1 MAVTYF
7 GDGASSQGDV
17 HEAMNFAAVMKAP
30 VVFFIQ
36 NNGWAIS
43 VPTER
48 QVAGGSVAARA
59 AGYGIPSLQIDG
71 DDVAAVDEATRRAF
85 AHARAGNGPVVIEAM
100 TYRRGPHSTS
110 DDPGRYRS
118 LDEERDGAGIDPL
131 DRLRQRLLA
140 DGIADEAFFAEALA
154 AAKAEEEQI
163 RTGIQALGSRPGTEM
178 FRLRSSR
185 KPPLPCR
192 PRPPTGARSPNMSNS
207 MLESDAVAESPAS
220 TTVMSM
226 QQALNR
232 ALDEVLADNP
242 RTLIFGEDCGRL
254 GGVFRITDGLQAKHG
269 PQRVFDTPLAETGIL
284 GMSVGLAMAGFHPI
298 PEVQFDGFTFYP
310 AINQIVCQIARMN
323 YRSRGTMP
331 MPITLRVPSF
341 GGIRAPEH
349 HGESLEALFAHVPG
363 PEGGLGPDPVIF
375 MEPKSRYWQ
384 KGEVDLAHAD
394 AAGGTPE
401 GAKVMREGRHLTLV
415 AWGAMVSRCLQ
426 VAELAAEDGIDVEVL
441 DLRWLKP
448 IDAGALA
455 ASVRKTRRAVVVHE
469 APLTSGL
476 GAEVAQLITQ
486 SCFDTLRAPVERV
499 TGFDVPYPSGD
510 LEDEYIPNIDRILF
524 GIQRVL
530 EYKRG

>member
-1 MAVTYF
+1 
-7 GDGASSQGDV
+7 
-17 HEAMNFAAVMKAP
+17 
-30 VVFFIQ
+30 
-36 NNGWAIS
+36 
-43 VPTER
+43 
-48 QVAGGSVAARA
+48 
-59 AGYGIPSLQIDG
+59 
-71 DDVAAVDEATRRAF
+71 
-85 AHARAGNGPVVIEAM
+85 
-100 TYRRGPHSTS
+100 
-110 DDPGRYRS
+110 
-118 LDEERDGAGIDPL
+118 
-131 DRLRQRLLA
+131 
-140 DGIADEAFFAEALA
+140 
-154 AAKAEEEQI
+154 
-163 RTGIQALGSRPGTEM
+163 
-178 FRLRSSR
+178 
-185 KPPLPCR
+185 
-192 PRPPTGARSPNMSNS
+192 MSNS
-207 MLESDAVAESPAS
+207 ILEGAAAAGPAAAA

-232 ALDEVLADNP
+232 ALDEVLAENP
-242 RTLIFGEDCGRL
+242 KAVIFGEDCGRL

-269 PQRVFDTPLAETGIL
+269 EQRVFDTPLAESGIL

-298 PEVQFDGFTFYP
+298 PEVQFDGFAYP

-363 PEGGLGPDPVIF
+363 LKVVSPSNPHEAYHLLKYAATRPDPVIF

-384 KGEVDLAHAD
+384 KGDVDLAHCDAD
-394 AAGGTPE
+394 GGTPT

-415 AWGAMVSRCLQ
+415 AWGAMVARCLQ

-448 IDAGALA
+448 IDAEALA

-486 SCFDTLRAPVERV
+486 SCFDTLKAPVERV

>member
-1 MAVTYF
+1 
-7 GDGASSQGDV
+7 
-17 HEAMNFAAVMKAP
+17 
-30 VVFFIQ
+30 
-36 NNGWAIS
+36 
-43 VPTER
+43 
-48 QVAGGSVAARA
+48 
-59 AGYGIPSLQIDG
+59 
-71 DDVAAVDEATRRAF
+71 
-85 AHARAGNGPVVIEAM
+85 
-100 TYRRGPHSTS
+100 
-110 DDPGRYRS
+110 
-118 LDEERDGAGIDPL
+118 
-131 DRLRQRLLA
+131 
-140 DGIADEAFFAEALA
+140 
-154 AAKAEEEQI
+154 
-163 RTGIQALGSRPGTEM
+163 
-178 FRLRSSR
+178 
-185 KPPLPCR
+185 
-192 PRPPTGARSPNMSNS
+192 MSNS
-207 MLESDAVAESPAS
+207 ILEGESSAPAIAGGTPENTAAA
-220 TTVMSM
+220 TTSVMSM

-232 ALDEVLADNP
+232 ALDEVLAENP
-242 RTLIFGEDCGRL
+242 KAVIFGEDCGRL

-269 PQRVFDTPLAETGIL
+269 EQRVFDTPLAESGIL

-298 PEVQFDGFTFYP
+298 PEVQFDGFAYP

-363 PEGGLGPDPVIF
+363 LKVVSPSNPNEAYHLLKYAATRPDPVIF

-384 KGEVDLAHAD
+384 KGEVNLAD
-394 AAGGTPE
+394 GGSPT

-448 IDAGALA
+448 IDAEALA

-486 SCFDTLRAPVERV
+486 SCFDTLKAPVERV